1 MKNIIYI
8 LFGFFILGLEMI
20 FFNRVSLFGISANI
34 LMIYIATLSIFTNL
48 DRVLFLSFILGLG
61 KDFVFERIFGLNAVI
76 FIMIGILFGRLKGSI
91 YKENWTIP
99 FFLSLISSGIYM
111 IIYSLFYKIYLG
123 RAYSLSYSIRT
134 VGVFVVVEII
144 VGLVIYYP
152 LRKIVQIVE
161 DRW

>member
-134 VGVFVVVEII
+134 VGVFLVVEII

-152 LRKIVQIVE
+152 LRKIVQIME

>member
-8 LFGFFILGLEMI
+8 FFGFFILGLE
-20 FFNRVSLFGISANI
+20 
-34 LMIYIATLSIFTNL
+34 MIYIATLSIFTNL

-111 IIYSLFYKIYLG
+111 IIYSLFYKIYLD

-134 VGVFVVVEII
+134 VGVFLVVEII

-152 LRKIVQIVE
+152 LRKIVQIME

>member
-123 RAYSLSYSIRT
+123 RAYSLSCSIRT
-134 VGVFVVVEII
+134 VGVFLVVEII

-152 LRKIVQIVE
+152 LRKIVQIME

>member
-134 VGVFVVVEII
+134 VGVFLVVEII

>member
-111 IIYSLFYKIYLG
+111 IIYSLFYKLYLG

>member
-111 IIYSLFYKIYLG
+111 IIYSLLYKIYLG

-134 VGVFVVVEII
+134 VGVFLVVEII